1 MLTKTMFFPKAHHLI
16 CPIAS
21 SIAVC
26 KNCIQ
31 YFNKGSTRWNGILI
45 LLKVDPVDC
54 LLNDPTS
61 ELWSSEW
68 VQEHVNDWLSSI
80 TDNSDLCSAF
90 CNIKSV
96 HKMPCECFQL
106 SKFRFSK
113 CGRMFNKY
121 SQIEIF
127 VANCERKKEKSSSKS
142 KITKFDIAFTSNGTT
157 PKCLRLLLVIK
168 VQKWNDT
175 TMSFSFETLLENY
188 WQTEENLSKFL
199 RNLGNKFPLTF
210 SVWKRRC
217 SIGHSGFASV
227 SFLKRVKTWN
237 FT

>member
-1 MLTKTMFFPKAHHLI
+1 MITLTTTMFFPNAHHLI

-31 YFNKGSTRWNGILI
+31 CFSKGSTRWNGILI
-45 LLKVDPVDC
+45 LLKTDPVDC

-90 CNIKSV
+90 RNIKSV

-121 SQIEIF
+121 GQIEVF
-127 VANCERKKEKSSSKS
+127 VANCERKKEIDRNSMSWQSSSKS
-142 KITKFDIAFTSNGTT
+142 KITKFDITFTSNGKT
-157 PKCLRLLLVIK
+157 PQCLSQLLVIK
-168 VQKWNDT
+168 VQK
-175 TMSFSFETLLENY
+175 
-188 WQTEENLSKFL
+188 
-199 RNLGNKFPLTF
+199 
-210 SVWKRRC
+210 
-217 SIGHSGFASV
+217 
-227 SFLKRVKTWN
+227 
-237 FT
+237 